1 MPQEA
6 LESTSLLELEL
17 SDVVVSED
25 ENEELKVPTPPIR
38 ASPPP
43 GHLSSLK
50 VTASP
55 SSLNDVTPPPPGHL
69 SSLNVTA
76 SISAPPSSLNDVT
89 PQPPGR
95 LAKPDDDMLQVLSK
109 ISVGAKE
116 EKMEKRVIPATPD
129 HTSVESWYYRDE
141 QDSQVFGPFEAWQ
154 MKMFS
159 RIGKIRATT
168 LVLHAIETR
177 GDWEALNVREFET
190 HLSPTDKFLR
200 RNISKID
207 SSSWVVRVSDDD
219 EEVDDVQEEDVDEN
233 EDTVEEENKEDEDT
247 VEEENKEDEIE
258 DKRTPSRRSLTFD
271 ERKLAWIEEISQD
284 EKDETESLPSS
295 IPPPP
300 TTIDKTLTQSLEY
313 LQTQSFEYLQSLYH
327 TKTSEEEAP
336 PPIPPPIPRVDDT
349 KQEQQTPREDEKK
362 KKNTVTST
370 LSAVPSPVVP

>member
-38 ASPPP
+38 SPP

-50 VTASP
+50 VTTP
-55 SSLNDVTPPPPGHL
+55 SSATPDRL
-69 SSLNVTA
+69 SSLNV
-76 SISAPPSSLNDVT
+76 APP
-89 PQPPGR
+89 PPGR
-95 LAKPDDDMLQVLSK
+95 LATPDKDMLEVLSK
-109 ISVGAKE
+109 IPVSAKE

-219 EEVDDVQEEDVDEN
+219 EEVDDVQEDVVEDEN

-271 ERKLAWIEEISQD
+271 ERKLAWIEQISHD
-284 EKDETESLPSS
+284 EKDETESPPPLPST
-295 IPPPP
+295 IPPLP
-300 TTIDKTLTQSLEY
+300 TQKIPKVP
-313 LQTQSFEYLQSLYH
+313 TQSFEYLQSFY
-327 TKTSEEEAP
+327 TRTSEET
-336 PPIPPPIPRVDDT
+336 PPIPPFET
-349 KQEQQTPREDEKK
+349 KQDSATQTPREEKK
-362 KKNTVTST
+362 KTVTST

>member
-55 SSLNDVTPPPPGHL
+55 SSLNDVTPPP
-69 SSLNVTA
+69 
-76 SISAPPSSLNDVT
+76 
-89 PQPPGR
+89 PPGR

-327 TKTSEEEAP
+327 TRTSEEEAP